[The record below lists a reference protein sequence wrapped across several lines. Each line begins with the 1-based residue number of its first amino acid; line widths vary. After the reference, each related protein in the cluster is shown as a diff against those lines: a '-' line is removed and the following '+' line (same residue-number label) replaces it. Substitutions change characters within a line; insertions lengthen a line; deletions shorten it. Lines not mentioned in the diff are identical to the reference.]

1 MSTEGLMLS
10 CMIDT
15 MEDQDVAT
23 YEIPGAFLK
32 TDYNKVDILINMYR
46 VILTMLKEIDLV

>member
-1 MSTEGLMLS
+1 MIS
-10 CMIDT
+10 CMIGA
-15 MEDQDVAT
+15 MKVQDVT
-23 YEIPGAFLK
+23 TDDIPGAFLK